1 MFSLVEND
9 WVAFTVFPGWV
20 EEAKAYRQSLADRSD
35 HVAYKDDLLWVGR
48 VFEMTFHA
56 WLLHS
61 ERPFHLTDYPFQ
73 MNCGVDGKPDFQVGD
88 WGVGL
93 KCRTVKKGRMHP
105 EYVVNIPDKH
115 MKREAEQ
122 ALVFGAL
129 ELATNRMLILGGMSR
144 GRFLR
149 DAEYVEKGDKIN
161 PVTVA
166 DEAAWSIKAHA
177 LTPIEEMYAYITG
190 QAA

>member
-1 MFSLVEND
+1 VFSLAENG
-9 WVAFTVFPGWV
+9 WVAFTVFPAWV
-20 EEAKAYRQSLADRSD
+20 EEAKAYRESLAGRSD

-56 WLLHS
+56 WLLRDHA
-61 ERPFHLTDYPFQ
+61 PHLTDHPFE
-73 MNCGVDGKPDFQVGD
+73 MNCGVDGKPDFRVGD

-105 EYVVNIPDKH
+105 DYAVNIPDKH
-115 MKREAEQ
+115 MRREAEQ

-129 ELATNRMLILGGMSR
+129 ELPTSRMLILGGISR

-149 DAEYVEKGDKIN
+149 DAKFVDKGERIN
-161 PVTVA
+161 PVTIA
-166 DEAAWSIKAHA
+166 DEAAWSIQAHE